1 MNIIHSI
8 MTQHCTKGDMLIDS
22 NRLDPPPLTV
32 EIRNL

>member
-1 MNIIHSI
+1 MATYYSRYA
-8 MTQHCTKGDMLIDS
+8 MSLFLLEKS